1 MLTIVARFVPT
12 LIVCLALSGRVASA
26 GAVVTPIFDPSN
38 FTTRVQN
45 PWFPLVPGTTY
56 FYESHT
62 ADGLVRTEVTVTAEQ
77 KLIDGIWATVV
88 HDVVWL
94 DIEGGPTVLIEDT
107 QDWYAADNTG
117 NVWYLGEATVEHLY
131 DENWTPT
138 GTSTE
143 GSWEAGVDGAEP
155 GFIMPADL
163 HPGLAYR
170 QEYAAGVA
178 EDLAKVERLNAKL
191 SVPYGT
197 FSNALV
203 TKEWTALSP
212 GDVER
217 KYYVAG
223 IGLVLTEEFHGPG
236 TTREELVAI
245 TGPAVPT
252 SRSAPRGPAR

>member
-1 MLTIVARFVPT
+1 MMKIVARFLPAFV
-12 LIVCLALSGRVASA
+12 VCLALSGRVAAA
-26 GAVVTPIFDPSN
+26 GAVVAPTFDPED
-38 FTTRVQN
+38 FTTPVQN
-45 PWFPLVPGTTY
+45 RWFPLVPGTTY
-56 FYESHT
+56 LFEAHT

-77 KLIDGIWATVV
+77 KLVDGVWATTV

-94 DIEGGPTVLIEDT
+94 DVEGGPTVLIEDT
-107 QDWYAADNTG
+107 LDWYAADHAG

-131 DENWTPT
+131 NDNWTPT

-155 GFIMPADL
+155 GFIMPANP

-170 QEYAAGVA
+170 QEHAAGVA
-178 EDLAKVERLNAKL
+178 EDRAKVERLNAKL

-203 TKEWTALSP
+203 TKEWTPLSP

-223 IGLVLTEEFHGPG
+223 IGLVLTEEFHGKG
-236 TTREELVAI
+236 TVREALVAI
-245 TGPAVPT
+245 TAPT
-252 SRSAPRGPAR
+252 SPTGRRTSRAPAR

>member
-1 MLTIVARFVPT
+1 MTIVARFVPT
-12 LIVCLALSGRVASA
+12 FVMCLALSGRVASA
-26 GAVVTPIFDPSN
+26 GAVVAPIFDPED
-38 FTTRVQN
+38 FTTPVQN

-56 FYESHT
+56 LYESQT
-62 ADGLVRTEVTVTAEQ
+62 ADGLVRTEVTVTGEQ
-77 KLIDGIWATVV
+77 KLVDGVSATVV

-94 DIEGGPTVLIEDT
+94 DVDGGPTVLIEDT
-107 QDWYAADNTG
+107 LDWYAADNMG
-117 NVWYLGEATVEHLY
+117 NVWYLGESTVEHLY
-131 DENWTPT
+131 DENWAPN

-143 GSWEAGVDGAEP
+143 GSWEAGVDDAEP

-197 FSNALV
+197 FANALV
-203 TKEWTALSP
+203 TKEWTPLSP
-212 GDVER
+212 GAVER

-223 IGLVLTEEFHGPG
+223 IGLVLTEELHGKG
-236 TTREELVAI
+236 TVREELVAI
-245 TGPAVPT
+245 TAPT
-252 SRSAPRGPAR
+252 SPTGGRRRGPAR